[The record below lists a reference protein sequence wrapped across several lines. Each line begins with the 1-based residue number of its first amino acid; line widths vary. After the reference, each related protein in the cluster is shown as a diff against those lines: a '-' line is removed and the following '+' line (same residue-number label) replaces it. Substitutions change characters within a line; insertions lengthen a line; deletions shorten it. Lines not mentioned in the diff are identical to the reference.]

1 MNTTSNDNGEK
12 SDMKNIEKTA
22 TIKEIE
28 KGEIIVYQPDEIT
41 RLEVRVRDDT
51 VWLTQGQMSDLFGR
65 DRTVITK
72 HIRNIFSE
80 QELDEKSNVHFL
92 HFANS
97 DKPVKFFSLD
107 VIISVGY
114 RVKSIQGT
122 QFRQWANR
130 VLKEY
135 LLRGF
140 TMHSQMKA
148 FERHITNTVFTIQ
161 DKINNTLLDHEQRI
175 TKCSEKIDFFIQSSL
190 PPKQGVFFDGQVY
203 DAYAFVAGL
212 VRKAGRRIVLID
224 NYIDETVLT
233 ILDKRSAG
241 VDATIYTGQL
251 SKVLQLDIDKHN
263 AQYPPINIRTFSK
276 AHDRFLIIDDEV
288 YLIGASIK
296 DLGKKWFGFTLM
308 ENTDANEI
316 LGRMIAQKRDDISAI
331 PL

>member
-41 RLEVRVRDDT
+41 RLEVRVKDET
-51 VWLTQGQMSDLFGR
+51 VWLNQAQMSILFGR

-72 HIRNIFSE
+72 HIQNIFSE
-80 QELDEKSNVHFL
+80 KELDENSNVHFL

-140 TMHSQMKA
+140 TMHSQMEA

-175 TKCSEKIDFFIQSSL
+175 SECS
-190 PPKQGVFFDGQVY
+190 G
-203 DAYAFVAGL
+203 
-212 VRKAGRRIVLID
+212 
-224 NYIDETVLT
+224 
-233 ILDKRSAG
+233 IL
-241 VDATIYTGQL
+241 
-251 SKVLQLDIDKHN
+251 
-263 AQYPPINIRTFSK
+263 
-276 AHDRFLIIDDEV
+276 
-288 YLIGASIK
+288 
-296 DLGKKWFGFTLM
+296 
-308 ENTDANEI
+308 
-316 LGRMIAQKRDDISAI
+316 
-331 PL
+331 

>member
-41 RLEVRVRDDT
+41 RLEVRVKDET
-51 VWLTQGQMSDLFGR
+51 VWLNQAQMSILFGR

-72 HIRNIFSE
+72 HIQNIFAE
-80 QELDEKSNVHFL
+80 KELDENSNVHFL

-241 VDATIYTGQL
+241 VDATI
-251 SKVLQLDIDKHN
+251 SKNSL
-263 AQYPPINIRTFSK
+263 
-276 AHDRFLIIDDEV
+276 
-288 YLIGASIK
+288 
-296 DLGKKWFGFTLM
+296 
-308 ENTDANEI
+308 
-316 LGRMIAQKRDDISAI
+316 
-331 PL
+331 